1 MGISSAAGGQMEAFG
16 AVWIEPS
23 TWIYLI
29 TLFYTIPDMGLA
41 YCVSQQITCI
51 FLGIFMAYV
60 YMRTENIWVPV
71 AVHFL
76 NNNLIPMFAGNY
88 TADMLQGQ
96 AIHWGDLIPALI
108 LNLVIFGWFLFLKPL
123 RKEK

>member
-1 MGISSAAGGQMEAFG
+1 LRIKGKELEKVISLYPAVLLLYSVRMGISSAAGGQMEAFG

-76 NNNLIPMFAGNY
+76 NNNLIP
-88 TADMLQGQ
+88 
-96 AIHWGDLIPALI
+96 
-108 LNLVIFGWFLFLKPL
+108 V
-123 RKEK
+123 